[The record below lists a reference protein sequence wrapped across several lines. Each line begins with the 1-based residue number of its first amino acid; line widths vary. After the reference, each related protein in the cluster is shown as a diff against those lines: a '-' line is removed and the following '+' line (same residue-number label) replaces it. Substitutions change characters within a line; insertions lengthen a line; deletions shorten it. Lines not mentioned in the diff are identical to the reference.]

1 MKLMSANAVIM
12 DDVALSPYQI
22 IEKIGRTCYKSEDSI
37 TDDSAARF
45 VKVLQNNRHW
55 AMLEHYH
62 LIFDIAH
69 FEDRLKG
76 LKDYPE
82 LTKYLSFSVTQDGH
96 IFVSGSFRAF
106 LELFEKVKTEK
117 YKGINAWLR
126 LERKCADLFPL
137 IFDDPFYKEGII
149 DPNLFDYYSRADFIK
164 FIDGRA
170 DEKELAFRH
179 LTHTVL
185 FTCDRGVSH
194 EFVRHR
200 PCSFAQES
208 TRYCNYSKD
217 KFGSEIAVIEPCFW
231 TGDDKKELLTL
242 WYDAVEFCEK
252 TYFKLLNLGA
262 TPQEARSVLPNSLK
276 TDLIITATE
285 EEWEHIIA
293 LRYTGVTGKPHPQMV
308 ESMSIVYDKLVE
320 ESKGRLKV

>member
-12 DDVALSPYQI
+12 DDIALSPYQI

-137 IFDDPFYKEGII
+137 IFDDPFYKEGVI
-149 DPNLFDYYSRADFIK
+149 DTNLFDYYSRADFIK
-164 FIDGRA
+164 FMR
-170 DEKELAFRH
+170 KLY
-179 LTHTVL
+179 
-185 FTCDRGVSH
+185 H
-194 EFVRHR
+194 ENEENFFNFISSVRH
-200 PCSFAQES
+200 SS
-208 TRYCNYSKD
+208 
-217 KFGSEIAVIEPCFW
+217 V
-231 TGDDKKELLTL
+231 
-242 WYDAVEFCEK
+242 
-252 TYFKLLNLGA
+252 FK
-262 TPQEARSVLPNSLK
+262 
-276 TDLIITATE
+276 
-285 EEWEHIIA
+285 
-293 LRYTGVTGKPHPQMV
+293 YTGLYIDDEGNTHSEPVLSDGKEIINSVCNHSTLYQCYAD
-308 ESMSIVYDKLVE
+308 SDKCMLCDLNNIINTIKE
-320 ESKGRLKV
+320 NGDF

>member
-1 MKLMSANAVIM
+1 MKQMSANAVIM
-12 DDVALSPYQI
+12 DDSTLSPYQI
-22 IEKIGRTCYKSEDSI
+22 IEKIGRTCYKSENLI
-37 TDDSAARF
+37 TEDSAIRF
-45 VKVLQNNRHW
+45 VKSLQNNRHW

-62 LIFDIAH
+62 LIFDVSR

-76 LKDYPE
+76 IKDYPE
-82 LTKYLSFSVTQDGH
+82 LTKYLNITKTQGGRV
-96 IFVSGSFRAF
+96 FVSGSFRAF
-106 LELFEKVKTEK
+106 LELFEKVKTEQ

-126 LERKCADLFPL
+126 LERKCADLFPV
-137 IFDDPFYKEGII
+137 IFDDPYYKEGVI
-149 DPNLFDYYSRADFIK
+149 DPNLFNYYSREDFIN
-164 FIDGRA
+164 FITGLGE
-170 DEKELAFRH
+170 EKELAARH

-217 KFGSEIAVIEPCFW
+217 KFGNEIAVIEPCFW
-231 TGDDKKELLTL
+231 MGEDKAELLSL
-242 WYDAVEFCEK
+242 WTEAVEFCEK
-252 TYFKLLNLGA
+252 TYFKMLELGA
-262 TPQEARSVLPNSLK
+262 TPQEARSILPNSLK

-285 EEWEHIIA
+285 EEWKHIIA

-308 ESMSIVYDKLVE
+308 EAMSIAYDKLVE